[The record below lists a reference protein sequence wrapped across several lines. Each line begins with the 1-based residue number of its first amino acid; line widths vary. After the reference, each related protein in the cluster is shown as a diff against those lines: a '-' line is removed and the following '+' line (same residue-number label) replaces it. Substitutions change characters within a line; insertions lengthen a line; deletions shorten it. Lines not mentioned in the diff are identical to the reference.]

1 MPINGRPPDPL
12 VDDQQIRAAL
22 RVLVAPGDVV
32 ELRSL
37 AGGKRGTISGYFN
50 DLDRLAES
58 AVLVS
63 RRTGEFQPS
72 GIYITL
78 NPINP
83 NLLARAVNRL
93 ERYAK
98 HATADGDVLSRRWF
112 FIDLDP
118 VRPAGISATEPEHEA
133 AHTRAS
139 EIEEYLHSLGFPE
152 PILADSGNGA
162 HLLYRIGVP
171 NDATTTALLRGC
183 LAALDSIFSDPT
195 VAVDRTTHNPARL
208 VRLYGTV
215 ARKGD
220 STPERRHRVS
230 RILKAP
236 SELVEA
242 SSALLRGLAGKLP
255 GPRKPMTSVVDRGVR
270 GRSIKWS
277 DVQPFVADR
286 ISKEKSVGNGVTII
300 EIRGCPF
307 DPNDH
312 MDDRAGSF
320 TLFADG
326 GVTPS
331 CRHDH
336 CQGKGLNEFLAAY
349 ASHLLPAPGK
359 QERSG
364 NEAIKTRFADPAGG
378 DHVEGDDDDDGE
390 RLRIQLEELGE
401 IQRAIKKNGRW
412 TASMVEWLVAEKAFI
427 NHFARD
433 VGEKLYL
440 YEGGVYKPKGEERI
454 CKLTK
459 AVVPGE
465 NWSSHLA
472 SETIERVRV
481 DSCYLL
487 EQPALKVLNLQNGL
501 LDLDKLEL
509 KPHSPGYL
517 SAVQLPVRYDPK
529 AECPAWEK
537 QINETF
543 PPDTVQAGTAWEI
556 VAWLMVPC
564 TSLQK
569 ALLLLGPG
577 GTGKSTF
584 LFALRHFLGG
594 YRNVSA
600 VSLQKLESDRFAA
613 SRLVGKLANICADLP
628 STHLETSSIFKQ
640 ITGGDPVVAEYKF
653 KDSFDFVPFA
663 RLIFSANQ
671 PPQSKDAT
679 DAFFQRWQVLHFTNV
694 FRGTLKE
701 LSSESLML
709 RLTAPAELSGVLNKA
724 LEALPRVL
732 GGGLTCTD
740 SMREAH
746 EEFWKA
752 TDPLSIWLVQ
762 NTIDDPDAYIPKSSL
777 IDAYNSAAGQN
788 GRAGMNT
795 TAFGLALKRL
805 RPHLKDVQRKISGKD
820 KVWCYLGIG
829 LGERGRLNRD
839 GNCG

>member
-1 MPINGRPPDPL
+1 MPMNGRLPDPL
-12 VDDQQIRAAL
+12 VDEQQLRAAL

-50 DLDRLAES
+50 DLDKLAES

-63 RRTGEFQPS
+63 RPTHEFQPG

-83 NLLARAVNRL
+83 NLLARAVNRV
-93 ERYAK
+93 EKYAK

-118 VRPAGISATEPEHEA
+118 VRPAGISATESEHEA
-133 AHTRAS
+133 AHARARKVR
-139 EIEEYLHSLGFPE
+139 EYLNSLGFPE

-162 HLLYRIGVP
+162 HLLYRIGFP
-171 NDATTTALLRGC
+171 NDATTTALLREC
-183 LAALDSIFSDPT
+183 LAVLDSIFSDAT
-195 VAVDRTTHNPARL
+195 VAVDRTTYNPARL

-286 ISKEKSVGNGVTII
+286 ISKEKSVSSGATII

-312 MDDRAGSF
+312 VDDTAGSF

-326 GVTPS
+326 GVGPS

-349 ASHLLPAPGK
+349 APHLLLAPGK
-359 QERSG
+359 QERIG
-364 NEAIKTRFADPAGG
+364 NDAIKMRFGNPAGG
-378 DHVEGDDDDDGE
+378 DRIEGDDNGDGE
-390 RLRIQLEELGE
+390 RLRIRLEELEE

-412 TASMVEWLVAEKAFI
+412 TASMVEWLVAEKAFV
-427 NHFARD
+427 NHFSRD
-433 VGEKLYL
+433 GGEKLYL
-440 YEGGVYKPKGEERI
+440 YEGGVYKPKGEDRI
-454 CKLTK
+454 RKLTK
-459 AVVPGE
+459 AVIPGE

-472 SETIERVRV
+472 SETVERVRV
-481 DSCYLL
+481 DSRYLL
-487 EQPALKVLNLQNGL
+487 ERPALKILNLENGL

-509 KPHSPGYL
+509 KPHSHGYL

-529 AECPAWEK
+529 AACPAWEK
-537 QINETF
+537 QIHETF

-556 VAWLMVPC
+556 VAWLMVPY

-584 LFALRHFLGG
+584 LFALSHFLGG
-594 YRNVSA
+594 HRNVSA

-701 LSSESLML
+701 LTTERLME

-732 GGGLTCTD
+732 RGGLTCTD

-777 IDAYNSAAGQN
+777 IDAYNSAAGQS
-788 GRAGMNT
+788 GRAGMST
-795 TAFGLALKRL
+795 TAFGLALKQL
-805 RPHLKDVQRKISGKD
+805 RPHLKDVQRTFGGRE

-829 LGERGRLNRD
+829 LKERCRLNRE
-839 GNCG
+839 GNVG